1 MKKFKYYLLSG
12 VGNKITPKE
21 GGLKD
26 LLLDIPFFISPETRL
41 LPPLHVI
48 NDVLKT
54 GIMDFGRIGGCKWE
68 PFQIEEKDFID
79 LLKKLGT
86 INDAIYKFVVPH
98 DWVKNFSDWSI
109 WKMEYCYGIPSG
121 ENKKLHSEYMKIE
134 DSLQEA
140 YNQNSHKLI
149 LKNFRKLQK
158 IENKITKLIL
168 KYRNTNKGKK

>member
-12 VGNKITPKE
+12 AGNKIQPKE
-21 GGLKD
+21 GTLKD

-41 LPPLHVI
+41 LPPMHVI
-48 NDVLKT
+48 NDVLSA

-86 INDAIYKFVVPH
+86 INDEAYKFIVPN

-109 WKMEYCYGIPSG
+109 WKMEYCYGIPSS
-121 ENKKLHSEYMKIE
+121 ENKKLHDRYIQTENL
-134 DSLQEA
+134 LQEA
-140 YNQNSHKLI
+140 YNQNSRKAI
-149 LKNFRKLQK
+149 IKNFRKLQK

-168 KYRNTNKGKK
+168 KHRKLNISH